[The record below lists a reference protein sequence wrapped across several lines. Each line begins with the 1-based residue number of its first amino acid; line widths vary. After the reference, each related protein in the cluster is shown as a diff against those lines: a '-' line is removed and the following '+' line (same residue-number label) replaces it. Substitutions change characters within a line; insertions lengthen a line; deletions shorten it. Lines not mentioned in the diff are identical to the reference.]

1 MKILTHLIHQEAREL
16 VHCTSPARRMCQL
29 PLLLF
34 PSSMQCL
41 EIRIQT
47 KISKSSENESLPWWN
62 LVKGQLF

>member
-1 MKILTHLIHQEAREL
+1 MKILTHLFHQEAREL

-29 PLLLF
+29 LLLLF

-41 EIRIQT
+41 EIQIQA
-47 KISKSSENESLPWWN
+47 KISKSGENELLPWWN